1 MIGGFMDVE
10 FLLKAF
16 ALIAALTA
24 LTVEGIKKL
33 LDSVKKTYN
42 STILAVIVSIVLSVV
57 VSVGYMIYNSIG
69 FSAQTAIEIVVLAFL
84 SFLGA
89 TVGYD
94 KVIKEIFKKDN

>member
-1 MIGGFMDVE
+1 MDVA

-16 ALIAALTA
+16 ILATLTT
-24 LTVEGIKKL
+24 LTVEGLKKI

-42 STILAVIVSIVLSVV
+42 STILAVIVSVVLSVAT
-57 VSVGYMIYNSIG
+57 SVCYMVYNSIG
-69 FSAQTAIEIVVLAFL
+69 FSAQAVIEIIALTFL
-84 SFLGA
+84 SFLGS

>member
-1 MIGGFMDVE
+1 MDVA

-16 ALIAALTA
+16 TLIAALTA
-24 LTVEGIKKL
+24 LTVEGIKKI
-33 LDSVKKTYN
+33 LDSVKKSYN
-42 STILAVIVSIVLSVV
+42 STILAVIVSVVLSIAT
-57 VSVGYMIYNSIG
+57 SVCYMVYNSIG
-69 FSAQTAIEIVVLAFL
+69 FSAQAAIEIVVLAFL